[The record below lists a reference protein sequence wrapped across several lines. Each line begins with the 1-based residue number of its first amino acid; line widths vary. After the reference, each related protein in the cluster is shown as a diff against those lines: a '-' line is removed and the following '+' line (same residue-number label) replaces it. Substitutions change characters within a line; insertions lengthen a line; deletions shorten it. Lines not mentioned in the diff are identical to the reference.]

1 MFDVKTIFLSN
12 GLLFLS
18 LAIALFFYSFQRKVY
33 QGFQHWLLGT
43 FLIGLTHFAV
53 LMRTI
58 EAIPTPLTIFMGNV
72 FLFSGFYI
80 WMSGF
85 SLFLQEKAPNRG
97 FALMAVVS
105 LALTAVFQFYPDSIS
120 LRTFIVALFVFVMQ
134 AKIAYSCFYA
144 TTLPVKFF
152 LKVYGSVN
160 LFLGIEFFLR
170 GLVLFLSKDFV
181 SIFSN
186 ELVSQV
192 HLVSTFLFQ
201 SLSMV
206 SLVGLNSIRLE
217 DELGKAND
225 SLKILQGLLP
235 ICANCKK
242 IRNND
247 GQWDIL
253 ERYISRNSEAT
264 FSHGICPECS
274 KKLYSEFI
282 DEDSQD

>member
-1 MFDVKTIFLSN
+1 MFDVKTIFFSN
-12 GLLFLS
+12 GLLYLS
-18 LAIALFFYSFQRKVY
+18 LAVALLFYSFQRKFY
-33 QGFQHWLLGT
+33 QGFQHWLWGT

-58 EAIPTPLTIFMGNV
+58 EAIPTPLTIFLGNA
-72 FLFSGFYI
+72 FIFSGFYM

-97 FALMAVVS
+97 FALIAAVL
-105 LALTAVFQFYPDSIS
+105 LALTAVFQFYPDSIN
-120 LRTFIVALFVFVMQ
+120 LRTLLVAAFVLVMQ
-134 AKIAYSCFYA
+134 VKICFLCFSA

-152 LKVYGSVN
+152 LKFYGSVN
-160 LFLGIEFFLR
+160 LLLGIEFFLR
-170 GLVLFLSKDFV
+170 GLVLFFSKDFV
-181 SIFSN
+181 SIFN
-186 ELVSQV
+186 NDLVSQV
-192 HLVSTFLFQ
+192 HLVCTFLFQ
-201 SLSMV
+201 SLTMV

-217 DELGKAND
+217 NELGKAND
-225 SLKILQGLLP
+225 SLKVLQGLLP

-242 IRNND
+242 IRDKD
-247 GQWDIL
+247 GQWNIL